1 MAGSAAGDTLLTL
14 ALVADTVAREAIMKL
29 VPTALALVV
38 VALFGVALLSMAA
51 GDTAIAGVSFLS
63 ASLVIYLRARWLR
76 RDGSGV

>member
-1 MAGSAAGDTLLTL
+1 LTL